1 MNPCPQCSRKLE
13 PFAIEC
19 QRCGWTAVA
28 PPNGPPGTTPSTNG
42 FHASP
47 SEVSSATAV
56 ENPESQPPHKQQAVP
71 KFKTPTEPSTAPVA
85 ISAQQNTS
93 TKPTHPQSNSKTA
106 LSADREFDL
115 GMERLQAEDYPTAL
129 THFNRAIVIAPA
141 ERLGE
146 FYSLR
151 GYCYLKQSDFH
162 RAEKDCTDAIAMN
175 CCDPQTYAWRAAA
188 RGEQLNWPAA
198 FDDLD
203 MAHTVAGSQRD
214 TYLEL
219 MASYAIT
226 AGQYYDDQIAAGK
239 DSTDLFFQRGWV
251 NLRLGKYERAF
262 GDFQTAIKLQP
273 DHPWAWTGLAKLWT
287 QEHINPATFSAA
299 GTANVDST
307 DTDNAHAATH
317 PVRAPSGIDNVIQWC
332 GHGLQGDLHC
342 QRLALEMR
350 SRLHRQSGGLD
361 DAKND
366 LATLEKLASDDPD
379 AKLACCQLRFEMG
392 QTMLAVTE
400 LNKVLHDHP
409 EFQKALLLRGRCFA
423 AVKNY
428 SLAIDDLEKYLA
440 FHPEDHAAGVVLANV
455 YLATNDADAAAMRFE
470 SAINAGTCT
479 FEAYHGLSRVFLKKN
494 QPDVAL
500 SQCQKA
506 ISIDSGSPEVFATE
520 AEVYLRLG
528 DDTRA
533 IDSYSRAAKIAIEDD
548 AKGGYLYLRGAAFY
562 SLNRFQEALSDFQLS
577 CLLRP
582 NHAGGLVWKA
592 AACSRLEQWTQAIV
606 CLSRAIEIRPDAADQ
621 YQQLGQPVA
630 KKAIKHF
637 NKQLREV
644 KDDPKIYRD
653 RAWANQFIGMFASS
667 IDDLTM
673 ALEMNPRSA
682 SLLIRRGQVYAVT
695 GDQKSA
701 IEDFTRALKIDRR
714 NHLAR
719 FYRAQSRVKCGHIDQ
734 AQRDIQKA
742 IRINA
747 FRPAYHQL
755 LANIY
760 LQSGH
765 LEQGI
770 LSLDRSILLDS
781 TDAAAFQLRG
791 ETQAKRKKHFSAV
804 SDFTR
809 ALELDPSKTEL
820 LLWRGQT
827 HAKAEK
833 HLSAIADFEMALTR
847 DPQQLKAY
855 CGRALC
861 LAALGRQEYATIW
874 LTKAFHRFAKPRD
887 LAELLFTRGKIF
899 YQMVLYGAASI
910 DFTSVAKIMK
920 NDLKVVAAAKYA
932 RAIARVQTGQSA
944 QAEKDFCE
952 VLTIDPHHDPSKL
965 ALHWMRNRERVE
977 LPPFLIQPVCDHR
990 PLRPPVVRS
999 KVVMTTR
1006 SRDWRAEA
1014 HYDTWILRTL
1024 EKKEYGPIRREVLD
1038 RWVQDGRIDFGMR
1051 LLRSDWS
1058 KWQRVERIFNELQP
1072 AGAQTD
1078 PNDRLTFPLV
1088 EAKEIEAPS
1097 D

>member
-1 MNPCPQCSRKLE
+1 M
-13 PFAIEC
+13 
-19 QRCGWTAVA
+19 T
-28 PPNGPPGTTPSTNG
+28 
-42 FHASP
+42 
-47 SEVSSATAV
+47 
-56 ENPESQPPHKQQAVP
+56 
-71 KFKTPTEPSTAPVA
+71 
-85 ISAQQNTS
+85 
-93 TKPTHPQSNSKTA
+93 
-106 LSADREFDL
+106 ADREFEL
-115 GMERLQAEDYPTAL
+115 GMELLGREDFSNAL
-129 THFNRAIVIAPA
+129 THFNRAIVVAPV

-151 GYCYLKQSDFH
+151 GYCYLKQSDFS

-219 MASYAIT
+219 MASYAVT
-226 AGQYYDDQIAAGK
+226 AEQYYNDQIAAGR
-239 DSTDLFFQRGWV
+239 DSADLFFQRGWV
-251 NLRLGKYERAF
+251 NLRLGKYESAF
-262 GDFQTAIKLQP
+262 DDFQRAIKLQR

-287 QEHINPATFSAA
+287 QGHITVSSFATRSQ
-299 GTANVDST
+299 ST
-307 DTDNAHAATH
+307 EQPVHAPDGH
-317 PVRAPSGIDNVIQWC
+317 KGVIRWC
-332 GHGLQGDLHC
+332 GHGLKGDLHC
-342 QRLALEMR
+342 QRMALEMR
-350 SRLHRQSGGLD
+350 SRLHRQRGGLD
-361 DAKND
+361 EAKND
-366 LATLEKLASDDPD
+366 LAMLEKLAGDDPD

-392 QTMLAVTE
+392 QMMLAVTE
-400 LNKVLHDHP
+400 LNRVLEEHP

-428 SLAIDDLEKYLA
+428 SLAIDDLEKYLT
-440 FHPEDHAAGVVLANV
+440 FHPEDHAAGVDLANV
-455 YLATNDADAAAMRFE
+455 YLATNQTDAAAMRFE
-470 SAINAGTCT
+470 AAINADHSI

-500 SQCQKA
+500 TQCQKA
-506 ISIDSGSPEVFATE
+506 IAIDNSSPEVFATE

-533 IDSYSRAAKIAIEDD
+533 IDSYSRAAEIAAQDT
-548 AKGGYLYLRGAAFY
+548 AKGGYLYLRGAAYY
-562 SLNRFQEALSDFQLS
+562 SINRFQEALSDFQLS

-606 CLSRAIEIRPDAADQ
+606 CLSRAIEIRPDAARQ

-630 KKAIKHF
+630 RKAIKHF
-637 NKQLREV
+637 NKKLRDIG
-644 KDDPKIYRD
+644 DDPKLYRD

-667 IDDLTM
+667 IEDLTM
-673 ALEMNPRSA
+673 ALEMTPRSA

-701 IEDFTRALKIDRR
+701 IEDFTRAIKIDRR

-719 FYRAQSRVKCGHIDQ
+719 FYRAQSRVKCGHMDQ

-755 LANIY
+755 LANIH
-760 LQSGH
+760 LNSGD
-765 LEQGI
+765 LEQGV

-781 TDAAAFQLRG
+781 TDASAFQLRG
-791 ETQAKRKKHFSAV
+791 ETQAKRRNYFSAV

-809 ALELDPSKTEL
+809 ALELDPSRTEL
-820 LLWRGQT
+820 LLLRGQT

-833 HLSAIADFEMALTR
+833 HPSAVADFEMALTR

-855 CGRALC
+855 CGRSLS
-861 LAALGRQEYATIW
+861 LAAMGQQEYATIW
-874 LTKAFHRFAKPRD
+874 LTKAFHRFTKPRD
-887 LAELLFTRGKIF
+887 LAELLFARGKIF
-899 YQMVLYGAASI
+899 YSMVLYGAATI
-910 DFTSVAKIMK
+910 DFTAVAKLMQK
-920 NDLKVVAAAKYA
+920 DPKVVAAATYA
-932 RAIARVQTGQSA
+932 RGIARVQTGQSA
-944 QAEKDFCE
+944 LAEKDFCE
-952 VLTIDPHHDPSKL
+952 VLTIDPQHDPSKL
-965 ALHWMRNRERVE
+965 ALHWMRNRNTVA
-977 LPPFLIQPVCDHR
+977 LPPFLIQPVCDRR

-999 KVVMTTR
+999 KVTLKTR
-1006 SRDWRAEA
+1006 PRDWRTEK

-1038 RWVQDGRIDFGMR
+1038 HWVQDGRIDFGMK

-1058 KWQRVERIFNELQP
+1058 KWQRVERVFKELQPSSARVDSNELQ
-1072 AGAQTD
+1072 
-1078 PNDRLTFPLV
+1078 TFPMV
-1088 EAKEIEAPS
+1088 STKRAPGPPPA
-1097 D
+1097 DD